1 MGLEDPLAKAIR
13 RRGPGVRALFEPE
26 TLEALQT
33 LHPSGEGLPA
43 TAPVRAAP
51 LTPEECAVEVECRRM
66 PVASRPACSQPG
78 FEHLDL
84 IFGAAD
90 GAPAIQ
96 HAGEQIVSNR
106 EDDGQGGLPAW
117 CAGSLRGQGTLR
129 RLRRPGLLAMLR
141 RPGFVYGSG
150 QGKAGLQREA
160 EVCAHKVQ
168 AGADGG
174 GAIVVP
180 P

>member
-1 MGLEDPLAKAIR
+1 LAKAIR

-106 EDDGQGGLPAW
+106 VPGEILAWLMEARLVALLKPGGGVRPIA
-117 CAGSLRGQGTLR
+117 CGEVLR
-129 RLRRPGLLAMLR
+129 RMTGK
-141 RPGFVYGSG
+141 
-150 QGKAGLQREA
+150 GKAGLQREA